1 MLYRKKTEKRSYD
14 HEKYRPAIR
23 ASICTGERVA
33 GLRDIHTGQFQ
44 EVMLLVS
51 QADMEEFRKMY
62 DIKGD
67 IETFY

>member
-1 MLYRKKTEKRSYD
+1 MFFRKKKEKRSYD
-14 HEKYRPAIR
+14 PEKYRPAIR

-44 EVMLLVS
+44 EVMLLIS
-51 QADMEEFRKMY
+51 REDLDEFRKMY
-62 DIKGD
+62 DIQGE

>member
-1 MLYRKKTEKRSYD
+1 MFFRKKTEKRSYD
-14 HEKYRPAIR
+14 PEKYRLAIR

-44 EVMLLVS
+44 EVMLLIS
-51 QADMEEFRKMY
+51 REDLDEFRKMY
-62 DIKGD
+62 DVQGE